1 MKKIIVKTCSCFLEK
16 AVWFVNFLKRYHH
29 WVFLCGVKNVSK
41 KIFASDEWNDFKT
54 VKNLLVFNKI
64 MISCCLDCVKFEAV
78 QNSKIMQCLDNV
90 KCRFVAPD
98 PNAFGESYDDEI
110 FVGNCHKWKSAESE
124 EISFNKRPL
133 HKSCFTS
140 LKKLRYEHFCTS
152 CKKFFEEHFV
162 ENLYVF
168 SRVRNW

>member
-1 MKKIIVKTCSCFLEK
+1 MLVRKF
-16 AVWFVNFLKRYHH
+16 FVSHELKDLH
-29 WVFLCGVKNVSK
+29 VF
-41 KIFASDEWNDFKT
+41 T
-54 VKNLLVFNKI
+54 KI

-90 KCRFVAPD
+90 KCRFVTTDA
-98 PNAFGESYDDEI
+98 NAFGESYDDKI
-110 FVGNCHKWKSAESE
+110 FVGNSFNWESDESE

-140 LKKLRYEHFCTS
+140 LKRLGYRHLSMT
-152 CKKFFEEHFV
+152 CKKAFEENFV

-168 SRVRNW
+168 SRVRNWYDT